1 MRSATRITT
10 AFAISL
16 GLIAVPQLAAVQAGA
31 SFQDQGIR
39 EAVGDS
45 VFSEV
50 SASAHLSYAQETSKP
65 ERATTN
71 KRPRAAT
78 NKRQH
83 EATATQAHAAAQP
96 NVSGLPGHSAR
107 PEGMCWVREVGA
119 GTDMTGGYWATC
131 PKH

>member
-1 MRSATRITT
+1 MRSATRIMT
-10 AFAISL
+10 AFAITL
-16 GLIAVPQLAAVQAGA
+16 GLIGIPQLAAAQAGA
-31 SFQDQGIR
+31 AIQDQGLR
-39 EAVGDS
+39 EEIGDS
-45 VFSEV
+45 AFGSQN
-50 SASAHLSYAQETSKP
+50 ASAHLSYAQETSKP
-65 ERATTN
+65 EHATAS
-71 KRPRAAT
+71 KRSRAAT

-83 EATATQAHAAAQP
+83 EAAATQAHAAAQP